1 VEDDWRASVADQW
14 AVPDRGDTTG
24 PALTIAMLDLTPEAR
39 PRTCARCSTELSALA
54 LVCPA
59 CSALVYRE
67 RLQDLAARAS
77 SATTA
82 GDRATARALWEEAR
96 ALVPVESEQYQQ
108 IGERLGVLSDET
120 PAPSTPGVT
129 TRSNANWWKSGAAAA
144 VTIGV
149 LLIGK
154 LKFLLLG
161 LTKLSTFA
169 SMFGFIAV
177 YWSIHGWPL
186 AVGLAGS
193 IYIHEMGHVAM
204 LRRLG
209 IQAGAPLFIPGVG
222 ALVMLKERV
231 TDPIVDARIGLA
243 GPVWG
248 LGAAVASWLTYLT
261 TGAPIWLAITELTGF
276 LNLFNLIPIWQL
288 DGSRGFHALSRQER
302 WIVLAVIAFAIW
314 LTGVGV
320 LWLVGAVALF
330 RTLRGEEGPGHQP
343 TLFTFAGLVIAL
355 AWFARH
361 VVTRT

>member
-1 VEDDWRASVADQW
+1 
-14 AVPDRGDTTG
+14 
-24 PALTIAMLDLTPEAR
+24 MLDLTPDLR
-39 PRTCARCSTELSALA
+39 PSACARCSTELSGLA
-54 LVCPA
+54 LVCPS

-67 RLQDLAARAS
+67 RLEDLAARAS
-77 SATTA
+77 SATDA

-96 ALVPVESEQYQQ
+96 TLVPPQSEQYRQM
-108 IGERLGVLSDET
+108 GDRLAALADDVPGL
-120 PAPSTPGVT
+120 PSTAQT
-129 TRSNANWWKSGAAAA
+129 DHSNRSWWTRGGAAAA
-144 VTIGV
+144 TIGF

-193 IYIHEMGHVAM
+193 IYIHEMGHVAT

-209 IQAGAPLFIPGVG
+209 IQAGAPMFIPGVG
-222 ALVMLKERV
+222 ALIMLKEHI
-231 TDPIVDARIGLA
+231 TDPITDARIGLA

-248 LGAAVASWLTYLT
+248 LGAAVASWLTYLA

-276 LNLFNLIPIWQL
+276 MNLFNLIPIWQL

-302 WIVLAVIAFAIW
+302 WIVLAVIGVALW

-320 LWLVGAVALF
+320 LWLVAGVALF
-330 RTLRGEEGPGHQP
+330 RTLQGEAGPGHQP
-343 TLFTFAGLVIAL
+343 TLLTFAGLVLAL
-355 AWFARH
+355 SWFARH
-361 VVTRT
+361 VVTQS

>member
-1 VEDDWRASVADQW
+1 
-14 AVPDRGDTTG
+14 
-24 PALTIAMLDLTPEAR
+24 MLDLTPDAR

-54 LVCPA
+54 LVCPS

-67 RLQDLAARAS
+67 QLEDLAARAS
-77 SATTA
+77 SAASA

-96 ALVPVESEQYQQ
+96 PLVPVQSEQHQA
-108 IGERLGVLSDET
+108 IGERLAALADDDGPALSSGT
-120 PAPSTPGVT
+120 SPTGSS
-129 TRSNANWWKSGAAAA
+129 RNWWTRGAAVAA
-144 VTIGV
+144 TIGV

-169 SMFGFIAV
+169 SMFGFIAI

-186 AVGLAGS
+186 AVGMAGS
-193 IYIHEMGHVAM
+193 IYVHEMGHVAM

-231 TDPIVDARIGLA
+231 TDPVTDARIGLA
-243 GPVWG
+243 GPLWG
-248 LGAAVASWLTYLT
+248 LGAAVASWLFYFT
-261 TGAPIWLAITELTGF
+261 TGAPIWRAITELTGF

-288 DGSRGFHALSRQER
+288 DGSRGFHALSRQQR
-302 WIVLAVIAFAIW
+302 WVVIAVIGAALW

-320 LWLVGAVALF
+320 LWIVGAVALF
-330 RTLRGEEGPGHQP
+330 RTVRGEAGPGHAP
-343 TLFTFAGLVIAL
+343 SLVTFAGLVLAL
-355 AWFARH
+355 SWFARH
-361 VVTRT
+361 VATPAPS

>member
-1 VEDDWRASVADQW
+1 
-14 AVPDRGDTTG
+14 
-24 PALTIAMLDLTPEAR
+24 MLDLAPDLR
-39 PRTCARCSTELSALA
+39 PSACARCSTELSGLA
-54 LVCPA
+54 LVCPS

-67 RLQDLAARAS
+67 RLEDLAAHAS

-96 ALVPVESEQYQQ
+96 ALVPPQSGQYRL
-108 IGERLGVLSDET
+108 IGDRLAALADDVPGLLST
-120 PAPSTPGVT
+120 APPDHSNRSWW
-129 TRSNANWWKSGAAAA
+129 TRGGAAAA
-144 VTIGV
+144 AIGF

-186 AVGLAGS
+186 AAGLAGS
-193 IYIHEMGHVAM
+193 IYVHEMGHVAM

-209 IQAGAPLFIPGVG
+209 IRAGAPLFIPGVG
-222 ALVMLKERV
+222 ALVMLKEHV
-231 TDPIVDARIGLA
+231 SDPIADARIGLA

-248 LGAAVASWLTYLT
+248 LGAAVASWLTYLA

-302 WIVLAVIAFAIW
+302 WIVLAVIGVALW

-320 LWLVGAVALF
+320 LWLVAGVALF
-330 RTLRGEEGPGHQP
+330 RTLQAEAGPGHQP
-343 TLFTFAGLVIAL
+343 TLLTFAGLVLAL
-355 AWFARH
+355 SWFARH

>member
-1 VEDDWRASVADQW
+1 
-14 AVPDRGDTTG
+14 
-24 PALTIAMLDLTPEAR
+24 
-39 PRTCARCSTELSALA
+39 
-54 LVCPA
+54 
-59 CSALVYRE
+59 LVYRE
-67 RLQDLAARAS
+67 RLEDLAARAT
-77 SATTA
+77 SAAGA

-96 ALVPVESEQYQQ
+96 VLVPPQSQQYQV
-108 IGERLGVLSDET
+108 IGQHLAALADET
-120 PAPSTPGVT
+120 PGVALT
-129 TRSNANWWKSGAAAA
+129 GTGGSNAGGSWWSRGAAAA

-222 ALVMLKERV
+222 AMVMLKEHI
-231 TDPIVDARIGLA
+231 TDPVVDARIGLA

-248 LGAAVASWLTYLT
+248 LGAAVASWLTYLLA
-261 TGAPIWLAITELTGF
+261 GAPIWLAITELTGF

-302 WIVLAVIAFAIW
+302 WIVLAAIGLAIW

-320 LWLVGAVALF
+320 LWIVGAVALF
-330 RTLRGEEGPGHQP
+330 RTLTGDEGPGHQP
-343 TLFTFAGLVIAL
+343 TMMTFAGLVLAL
-355 AWFARH
+355 SWFARH